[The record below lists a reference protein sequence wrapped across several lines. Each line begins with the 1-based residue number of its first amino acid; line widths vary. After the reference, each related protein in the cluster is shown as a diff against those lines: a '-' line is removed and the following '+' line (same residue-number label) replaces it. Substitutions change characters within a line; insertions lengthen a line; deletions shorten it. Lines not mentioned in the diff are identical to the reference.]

1 MDFGQVKQF
10 LQCEEPIIRY
20 ESLLNMCEVLSTD
33 PDTRTYMRADVFEV
47 LELMLGIF
55 SDGSMSDEVLELNA
69 RALSFLIERSDI
81 SMLMDVDSHHFQTL
95 CFRLDMADLST
106 GIGREF
112 AERIIK
118 FNPRLLYNGGAP
130 TSVLQ
135 FLLNY
140 CRLKY
145 FFKDVV
151 DSAMNIAKR
160 LFKVCEPNDE
170 HIQQWMEILNKLL
183 DYKHDTVAKWTL
195 QILGTI
201 FKRFLQTGQDLFT
214 LPAGGLDK
222 SLSHSLYLT
231 CLKFQDSKPS
241 SYSLF
246 YYPSLLDSAKAASEM
261 KPTGDEPTIDES
273 DMENISTLL
282 DVLNALCCC
291 STETVGSLLHED
303 KKIGFCLINILRFS
317 ENQVI
322 LARAFELLQVLIL
335 KFGEIATEKETNN
348 FSESLESFCS
358 FTKAVD
364 AIKSSDYGFIDNLH
378 SSGFEFDYVDN
389 QGQSL
394 LDWAA
399 AYGTPEMVEKIVSQ
413 MNEPN
418 LEKALGFAVAFGRRS
433 VCDILLKAGA
443 NPHIPL
449 TNGMSSIGLARTI
462 KHSEREAIMDLL
474 EGFVLPLDDSK
485 RCVKCKSVMLP
496 IYRNDE
502 PASSERSLFILAK
515 ETFLELSDTFERTQ
529 SETVKY
535 KSLSILLQ
543 LFRGLSAKSLEILS
557 EGGGSFRLCHMIRV
571 ALAQETVKIV
581 HCAFQLSREL
591 LQKAETIYRPLM
603 YRHGIVSLME
613 IISAMLRLPNFH
625 FKRQQMCESYYEP
638 DEVWSSYSDNG
649 NVESRVSEDESLEQ
663 HEDDGGLEMPPSDQT
678 QERPDENEN
687 HDERPSDSSTNA
699 DKPPTSVVSE
709 FFKLAC
715 AFLYLTH
722 HALGAVPLG
731 SARMEMWHDWTV
743 VVFGG
748 ILFVFNESAVVLF
761 ETKCDCLA
769 LSGAY
774 VTSQGSVI
782 KTFWNQE
789 VHDHPSDTEMRE
801 MVTYLIR
808 KFRHFRFEQTGDL
821 FQNWPFFNDSGHP
834 LLERKR
840 SRSLVH
846 KRSPRDPPRRNSS
859 VPPIRTFQPVGEEFK
874 GFTIVRDAKDTE
886 QGHPRPIKVG
896 DLVLD
901 ATETLSGTPFM
912 RVHCNDRSAK
922 EVFMF
927 SACSRQGF
935 FKLDVETESKF
946 PQLCDIVLM
955 DNAFW
960 KATHWSGLLKKRFS
974 LGPQI
979 HCAGSDEEIQLLNFD
994 ILRMSSEITSA
1005 EPRQISCSAPPRPCK
1020 TGVANEHT
1028 YSSQFRVNVL
1038 SDVAFQVIEASRQ
1051 TLRCKAL
1058 EDLADAFNS
1067 LKDLFSHEKE
1077 NVTHCEITSSN
1088 LVRAL
1093 LFSLSSSHSLEWKN
1107 LVQSDKAEDHLY
1119 FLLQRR
1125 RVFHEI
1131 FAGTENLQNL
1141 VNCILDSL
1149 DQTEC
1154 LPLHIFEQITYPSNC
1169 WTSRGETP
1177 SCYESAKPQARVR
1190 NLPDSAP
1197 SSDSTCFDFSSL
1209 RQLMTEYCPTI
1220 PLGLVA
1226 PPLHHSTGYHNYLTG
1241 GGVRGLVD
1249 HRLLALLGAWF
1260 PYLDLDQC
1268 SASSRQIENFSNLKI
1283 VRRRGSSK
1291 ELFVDEGKKV
1301 LHLLSR
1307 GYINA
1312 CFRVLNST
1320 EQFTRELVLVQK
1332 WDKRP
1337 RRSMPFLQELMK
1349 KVDREGN
1356 QKLPE
1361 PLDLSTGLVEWLG
1374 TCGGRVEDWV
1384 NPATH
1389 DLVGSYLFAASSSS
1403 VICQPTAALGRGSVE
1418 SGKSGNTADKKEEEE
1433 NEECVNYEIYNGKDV
1448 GVRWTLETGLQM
1460 IPTAFRVA
1468 CIRRGERGPRIKKW
1482 CLQGSSDGKRWM
1494 TLFANILNEVSLKGE
1509 LVTIPLNPQ
1518 NYRYWSGSLSGCAY
1532 TSVLNRTLSSSPK
1545 SLVTASIC
1553 TSESFSEMA
1562 EVSPSFRVFRIMDLA
1577 KVIKPRKMVISGFEL
1592 FGTVRFVH
1600 HELLSSDQIAGVP
1613 KSRRTIRAAPSFS
1626 EEDFTIFRTPT
1637 HSPEASILGETDVE
1651 DLALDFLRSLD
1662 VSVDCAG
1669 KADERS
1675 AYAEDQKTDTAGSEA
1690 SDDPIE
1696 PIEATETSDSE
1707 YLTEE
1712 QNWLE
1717 FADELDAIVERNMR
1731 NPPQYMDL
1739 HVVREPLLDLDLRK
1753 ELPPSVV
1760 EIIADES
1767 ADSMNIKEREIEEVV
1782 DTEETI
1788 VPTPNAKTAITCPKL
1803 AEAYMLAQ
1811 MQRLLDGRDLNRLP
1825 VQEDISSINCSATA
1839 LIGLYNPN
1847 GDNDQPSFAPFF
1859 LQMAPDTVGELEFF
1873 QTKPPKYNLQFEL
1886 FARQPNGTVVASIP
1900 IDDQKIPL
1908 FNYILQLA
1916 EKVLYAPESQANFT
1930 SDGLPR
1936 VRISMEYSVRDPEA
1950 RCESDSLKSNRES
1963 DCFLS
1968 VRDVRLANTQS
1979 ELLENLGIN
1988 LSDTKFSSI
1997 EERTEDLL
2005 AIVNL
2010 FTRLFAN
2017 DDNKNQTRVNFES
2030 SGLERKL
2037 NRQLKDTLAI
2047 SSGRTLP
2054 DWCTRL
2060 TQRITPLFP
2069 HSSRLN
2075 LFRACAFG
2083 PARSLLWLHQNS
2095 SADDNDNIQYRR
2107 SVSSIELSHASRV
2120 VSHISSKLFG
2130 RNAGDNEED
2139 LLDQLRMDDNGFKFH
2154 KKSCDCH
2161 RAEIGRLFKN
2171 YTIIPRDEEGG
2182 AGLIGTGFWAW
2193 AERVMDEHAE
2203 CKAEL
2208 EIRFKDEEG
2217 TGLGPTLEF
2226 YNLISMEFRRNSLGL
2241 WVNSNDQGEYANP
2254 AFGLFPEPYPR
2265 NAVPLEVIRRFYI
2278 MGITV
2283 GKVLQ
2288 DRHLLDLPFSKPLL
2302 KIFANYATSVKMLES
2317 STEAGSLEGGLRRA
2331 ANVEASRECIRLSED
2346 RLFMGMRGCS
2356 KGSAHWLTG
2365 LLDFEDFAE
2374 IHPTRAAIFRSL
2386 LQEGNLTNERI
2397 EDLCLSMVYQ
2407 SSYVGDIVLKDVYSW
2422 ESSSD
2427 SVDEMTS
2434 AMVDVTNYKDYI
2446 RRTMEFCLDKGI
2458 RAQMDAF
2465 KAGFERVIPMHWLS
2479 VFTSSEIG
2487 ALIRGSADV
2496 SWTREDLLAYTSP
2509 VYGYERSSP
2518 GYLLLIDVLSEM
2530 SAEDRREFLR
2540 FATGISALPAGGL
2553 KNLEPRLRVARKS
2566 AEEGPFPSVNTCGHY
2581 LKMPEFN
2588 SAEELYRNLK
2598 IAMSQIGFYLN

>member
-1 MDFGQVKQF
+1 MDFEQVREL
-10 LQCEEPIIRY
+10 LQCED
-20 ESLLNMCEVLSTD
+20 SLILHECFSNMCEVLSMD
-33 PDTRTYMRADVFEV
+33 PDRREYKRSEVFEV
-47 LELMLGIF
+47 FILMLRLF
-55 SDGSMSDEVLELNA
+55 SNDSMSDEALELNA
-69 RALSFLIERSDI
+69 RALTFLIERSDKRI
-81 SMLMDVDSHHFQTL
+81 LLDIDNCHFKAL
-95 CFRLDMADLST
+95 CSRLDMADLST
-106 GIGREF
+106 GVGREF

-118 FNPRLLYNGGAP
+118 LFELLSRHNPTGLYKGGAS
-130 TSVLQ
+130 TSVLL
-135 FLLNY
+135 FLLHY
-140 CRLKY
+140 SHLKS
-145 FFKDVV
+145 FFKDVI
-151 DSAMNIAKR
+151 DSAMYAANSLLR
-160 LFKVCEPNDE
+160 VCEPTDE
-170 HIQQWMEILNKLL
+170 HIELCMQVLTDFL
-183 DYKHDTVAKWTL
+183 DHKDDTVANWTL
-195 QILGTI
+195 QLLKTI
-201 FKRFLQTGQDLFT
+201 FDRFVQTGQDL
-214 LPAGGLDK
+214 PAGGINR
-222 SLSHSLYLT
+222 SLSHSLYHT
-231 CLKFQDSKPS
+231 CLKFQDSTPS

-246 YYPSLLDSAKAASEM
+246 YYPSLLELAKTIPEM
-261 KPTGDEPTIDES
+261 KLVGDLPNIDGS
-273 DMENISTLL
+273 GILNIITLL
-282 DVLNALCCC
+282 NVLTSLCCC
-291 STETVGSLLHED
+291 SNEAVSHLLRED
-303 KKIGFCLINILRFS
+303 KKIGFCLVSILRFS
-317 ENQVI
+317 DDQLI

-335 KFGEIATEKETNN
+335 KLGEIGTQKEANN

-462 KHSEREAIMDLL
+462 EHSEREAIMDLL

-557 EGGGSFRLCHMIRV
+557 EGGGSSRLCHMIRV

-603 YRHGIVSLME
+603 YRHGIVPLME

-625 FKRQQMCESYYEP
+625 FKRQHLHTTGVHIEHYRVYNDDSNME
-638 DEVWSSYSDNG
+638 SSYSD
-649 NVESRVSEDESLEQ
+649 SYSDSHSDDSSLHFPVSDYEREEQSESLEER
-663 HEDDGGLEMPPSDQT
+663 ED
-678 QERPDENEN
+678 
-687 HDERPSDSSTNA
+687 A
-699 DKPPTSVVSE
+699 DRLVMDAIPI
-709 FFKLAC
+709 
-715 AFLYLTH
+715 
-722 HALGAVPLG
+722 G
-731 SARMEMWHDWTV
+731 SARMETWHDWTV

-748 ILFVFNESAVVLF
+748 ILFIFNESAAVLF
-761 ETKCDCLA
+761 ETKCDHLA
-769 LSGAY
+769 PSGAY
-774 VTSQGSVI
+774 VTSQDGVF

-789 VHDHPSDTEMRE
+789 VHDQPSDGEMRE
-801 MVTYLIR
+801 LVIYLIR
-808 KFRHFRFEQTGDL
+808 KFRQFRFGQTGDL
-821 FQNWPFFNDSGHP
+821 FQSRPFSNDNGYP
-834 LLERKR
+834 LMERKR
-840 SRSLVH
+840 SWSLVH
-846 KRSPRDPPRRNSS
+846 KSSPRDPPRRNSS
-859 VPPIRTFQPVGEEFK
+859 VPPIRAFQPVGEEFK
-874 GFTIVRDAKDTE
+874 AFTVVRDAKDTK
-886 QGHPRPIKVG
+886 HSHLKPVKVG

-901 ATETLSGTPFM
+901 VTETLSGTPLM

-935 FKLDVETESKF
+935 FKLDIETKSKL
-946 PQLCDIVLM
+946 PQSHNTVLM
-955 DNAFW
+955 DHTFW
-960 KATHWSGLLKKRFS
+960 KVIHLSGPLEEEFHL
-974 LGPQI
+974 PQI
-979 HCAGSDEEIQLLNFD
+979 NSLCLDEESQLLHSD
-994 ILRMSSEITSA
+994 IHHMTSEITSA
-1005 EPRQISCSAPPRPCK
+1005 ELRQVSCSSPPSPCEI
-1020 TGVANEHT
+1020 GVDNVHT
-1028 YSSQFRVNVL
+1028 PKGRVRVNAL
-1038 SDVAFQVIEASRQ
+1038 SSIAFQIITASRQ

-1067 LKDLFSHEKE
+1067 LKELFSHEKE
-1077 NVTHCEITSSN
+1077 TITHYEITSSN

-1093 LFSLSSSHSLEWKN
+1093 LFSLSSSHSLEWKD
-1107 LVQSDKAEDHLY
+1107 LVQSEKTDDHLH

-1125 RVFHEI
+1125 QAFHEI

-1141 VNCILDSL
+1141 INCILDSL

-1154 LPLHIFEQITYPSNC
+1154 LPLHIFEQITNHSSGC
-1169 WTSRGETP
+1169 TLKDRIR
-1177 SCYESAKPQARVR
+1177 SCFVMAQTQVLFKNPPNSS
-1190 NLPDSAP
+1190 LPCC
-1197 SSDSTCFDFSSL
+1197 DSTRFDLASPE
-1209 RQLMTEYCPTI
+1209 QLTTSYCPTI

-1226 PPLHHSTGYHNYLTG
+1226 PPLPHSTGLHNYLTG

-1249 HRLLALLGAWF
+1249 HRLLALLGTWF
-1260 PYLDLDQC
+1260 PSLFTDQC
-1268 SASSRQIENFSNLKI
+1268 CSGVASSRQIYNSGNLRI
-1283 VRRRGSSK
+1283 VRQRDSPK
-1291 ELFVDEGKKV
+1291 ELFVDYCSTSFQ
-1301 LHLLSR
+1301 L
-1307 GYINA
+1307 
-1312 CFRVLNST
+1312 LNST
-1320 EQFTRELVLVQK
+1320 KQLTRELGLAK
-1332 WDKRP
+1332 EWYKEP
-1337 RRSMPFLQELMK
+1337 RGSMSFLKNLMK

-1361 PLDLSTGLVEWLG
+1361 PMDLSIGLVEWLG

-1403 VICQPTAALGRGSVE
+1403 VICQPTAPLDRDFLE
-1418 SGKSGNTADKKEEEE
+1418 SLNIIDNVDREEEDE
-1433 NEECVNYEIYNGKDV
+1433 DEECVNYEIYNGEDV

-1482 CLQGSSDGKRWM
+1482 CFQGSSDGKLWM

-1577 KVIKPRKMVISGFEL
+1577 KVSKPRKMVISGFEL

-1613 KSRRTIRAAPSFS
+1613 KSRRSIRAAPSFS
-1626 EEDFTIFRTPT
+1626 EEDFAIFRTPT
-1637 HSPEASILGETDVE
+1637 HSPETSLLEETDVE
-1651 DLALDFLRSLD
+1651 DLALDFLYSLD
-1662 VSVDCAG
+1662 ISDDYV
-1669 KADERS
+1669 KKERENEELPLSLPKMNEANDPES
-1675 AYAEDQKTDTAGSEA
+1675 AYPPSSSFEEVETDPAEHKGC
-1690 SDDPIE
+1690 SDLVE
-1696 PIEATETSDSE
+1696 PIETAEAFESDC
-1707 YLTEE
+1707 LAEE
-1712 QNWLE
+1712 QNWME
-1717 FADELDAIVERNMR
+1717 FADELDAIVDRNMQNLPVVKGER
-1731 NPPQYMDL
+1731 HL
-1739 HVVREPLLDLDLRK
+1739 HLDSRE
-1753 ELPPSVV
+1753 ELQPSVV
-1760 EIIADES
+1760 EIKTDECV
-1767 ADSMNIKEREIEEVV
+1767 DSVGIKEREIEEVV
-1782 DTEETI
+1782 DREETI
-1788 VPTPNAKTAITCPKL
+1788 VLTPNAKTDITCPKL
-1803 AEAYMLAQ
+1803 AEAYILAQ
-1811 MQRLLDGRDLNRLP
+1811 MQRLLDGRDLNHLP
-1825 VQEDISSINCSATA
+1825 VQEDASSVDNIAPA
-1839 LIGLYNPN
+1839 LISRYNPN
-1847 GDNDQPSFAPFF
+1847 DRKNQQSLACFN
-1859 LQMAPDTVGELEFF
+1859 LHIAPDTVGGPESFCSKQYLHS
-1873 QTKPPKYNLQFEL
+1873 LQFEM
-1886 FARQPNGTVVASIP
+1886 FARQSNGTVVASVP

-1908 FNYILQLA
+1908 FSYILQLA
-1916 EKVLYAPESQANFT
+1916 EKVLYAPESQVELDAN
-1930 SDGLPR
+1930 GLPR
-1936 VRISMEYSVRDPEA
+1936 VEISMEYSVRDPEA
-1950 RCESDSLKSNRES
+1950 RCESGSLKSKLGFS
-1963 DCFLS
+1963 CFLTA
-1968 VRDVRLANTQS
+1968 RDVRLANTQS
-1979 ELLENLGIN
+1979 ELLES
-1988 LSDTKFSSI
+1988 LSVYPLDANFADIK
-1997 EERTEDLL
+1997 ERTEDLL
-2005 AIVNL
+2005 SIVNL

-2054 DWCTRL
+2054 DWCTSL

-2069 HSSRLN
+2069 YSSRLN

-2083 PARSLLWLHQNS
+2083 PARSLLWMNQNS
-2095 SADDNDNIQYRR
+2095 SADNNDSIQYRR
-2107 SVSSIELSHASRV
+2107 VVSNIEFAHASPVASYRTFML
-2120 VSHISSKLFG
+2120 SN
-2130 RNAGDNEED
+2130 RNSGHTKED
-2139 LLDQLRMDDNGFKFH
+2139 LHDRFRVDEKDFTFH
-2154 KKSCDCH
+2154 SKICCCQ
-2161 RAEIGRLFKN
+2161 RAVIGRLFKN
-2171 YTIIPRDEEGG
+2171 YTFVPRNEESG
-2182 AGLIGTGFWAW
+2182 AGLIETGFWAW

-2208 EIRFKDEEG
+2208 EIRFKDEGG
-2217 TGLGPTLEF
+2217 TGSGPTLEF

-2241 WVNSNDQGEYANP
+2241 WVNSDDQGEYANP

-2302 KIFANYATSVKMLES
+2302 KIFANYATSVQMLES

-2530 SAEDRREFLR
+2530 NAEDRREFLR

-2598 IAMSQIGFYLN
+2598 IAMSQTGFYLN